1 MLHRLLNLF
10 LHHLLFAG
18 TMFFAAGAPTLSGVG
33 GDSGAESAGTGS
45 GDSGQGTGES
55 AEGIE
60 SSQSEDVSNVDA
72 GSSTDKGGPNA
83 LVDAGDGR
91 KIPQKYAELFKT
103 DKALRE
109 MFFSQSALKKEFP
122 GGVREALALKRQV
135 AEVGGLEAVAE
146 LQNEITGLKSNS
158 ELFEKDQQKWVESS
172 FAENSDASIKAVGLA
187 LDFTAEHHPEQYN
200 HIMSKVLLN
209 TLDQYSPVGEI
220 WQILSNLKDNPG
232 AQQAA
237 QQLAK
242 WYNGIKNTASKIPEK
257 KIDEASKKLETERQ
271 QLTQEKEQIRNQK
284 INAEAVPYMQKAA
297 ESQIETK
304 AKTSGID
311 IQAIKRD
318 TPKRYEKFMADVTQ
332 TIHKNVLA
340 DKNFVNR
347 FDAALKSGDTAKCVR
362 MLNSRHDLAIKGDGH
377 KDGVVT
383 SLVEEWFGPGKKVTP
398 QPEKAQAQTANR
410 GGNSAAVRV
419 PSMPSKTEINWR
431 DPKTRVIDGEAM
443 LHNGKFVKWRD

>member
-10 LHHLLFAG
+10 LHHFLFAG
-18 TMFFAAGAPTLSGVG
+18 TMFFAAGAPAI
-33 GDSGAESAGTGS
+33 GAMGSESS
-45 GDSGQGTGES
+45 GDSGSSATDSGTSGVTDDSGTTDSGLSHGETGERS
-55 AEGIE
+55 ADEQA
-60 SSQSEDVSNVDA
+60 SD
-72 GSSTDKGGPNA
+72 PNT
-83 LVDAGDGR
+83 LVDSGDGR
-91 KIPQKYAELFKT
+91 KIPQKYTELFKT

-109 MFFSQSALKKEFP
+109 MFFSQASLKKEFP

-158 ELFEKDQQKWVESS
+158 ELFAKDQQKWVETS

-220 WQILSNLKDNPG
+220 WSLLSGLKDNPG

-257 KIDEASKKLETERQ
+257 RVDAEAQKLETERQ
-271 QLTQEKEQIRNQK
+271 KLTEEKQQIRNQK
-284 INAEAVPYMQKAA
+284 INSEAVPYMQKSA

-383 SLVEEWFGPGKKVTP
+383 ALVEEWFGPGKKVTP